1 MWCVGDISVE
11 AFTTLLIFKNMFSFG
26 LTWSA
31 YNWIL
36 KNGITKTFNI
46 IASVQV
52 AVCLLSIPMY
62 IYGKRTRGLMSRWDL
77 LRLTGLK

>member
-1 MWCVGDISVE
+1 ME

-26 LTWSA
+26 LCWSA

-36 KNGITKTFNI
+36 KEGIVNTFMI

-52 AVCLLSIPMY
+52 VICLLSIPMY
-62 IYGKRTRGLMSRWDL
+62 VLGKRIRGIVARWDIWK
-77 LRLTGLK
+77 LTHLE